1 MQVNRQKT
9 TVKKK
14 ITYFFKNCVTSL
26 FTFFEKVFDSCKF
39 FTAVFRCKVLRTV
52 FYSFEVQSTVLVAS
66 EFPGRKNVDLV
77 LTFNKEREETFTVS
91 LQNRKSCVC
100 LKYLTLVGSTTKVNC
115 HEFYFFI
122 LDVKCM

>member
-1 MQVNRQKT
+1 M
-9 TVKKK
+9 KKK
-14 ITYFFKNCVTSL
+14 TYFFKNCVTSL

-77 LTFNKEREETFTVS
+77 VIFNKGRNFYGIFT
-91 LQNRKSCVC
+91 KSQKLC
-100 LKYLTLVGSTTKVNC
+100 LPKIFNIGWFDQES
-115 HEFYFFI
+115 
-122 LDVKCM
+122 